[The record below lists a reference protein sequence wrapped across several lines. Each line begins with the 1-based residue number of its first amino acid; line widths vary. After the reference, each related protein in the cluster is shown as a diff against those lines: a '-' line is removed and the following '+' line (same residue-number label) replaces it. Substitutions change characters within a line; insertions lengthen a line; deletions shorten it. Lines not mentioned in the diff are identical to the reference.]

1 MAGCGP
7 SLTTSVYH
15 PHFTER
21 GVMDSLLHATQAGAS
36 ESALPCGHG
45 EFPAIA
51 DPKLGEL
58 KLRTEVGMTL
68 RAIGH

>member
-1 MAGCGP
+1 MG
-7 SLTTSVYH
+7 
-15 PHFTER
+15 
-21 GVMDSLLHATQAGAS
+21 SLLHATQAAAS

-45 EFPAIA
+45 EFPGIA